1 MELFNLKEARLKIS
15 ELAKH
20 IKTKKIFKGE
30 LSLQVQSLRK
40 E

>member
-20 IKTKKIFKGE
+20 IKTKKY
-30 LSLQVQSLRK
+30 LRK
-40 E
+40 K